1 MGKEG
6 VISKLF
12 TKKHKK
18 FGTPYISL
26 VLLSIVPM
34 ILIISGISETV
45 FATMTIAG
53 LLISGLIM
61 GVSALKIF
69 KKAGREYEHAVIKIP
84 KPLLITF
91 SILGIVSSFLFTVLA
106 ILDAPVVGVLAIVL
120 IVFTMI
126 YSRKKNLSILSST
139 NLNDGID
146 IKN

>member
-1 MGKEG
+1 
-6 VISKLF
+6 
-12 TKKHKK
+12 
-18 FGTPYISL
+18 
-26 VLLSIVPM
+26 M

-61 GVSALKIF
+61 GFSALKIF
-69 KKAGREYEHAVIKIP
+69 KKASREYEHAIIRIP

-91 SILGIVSSFLFTVLA
+91 SILGIISSFLFTVLA
-106 ILDAPVVGVLAIVL
+106 ILDAPVVGGLAIVL